1 MEVVKLN
8 ERIIEIE
15 NVSKIYRK
23 DEGERK
29 ILNNINLSINCGE
42 FVTIVGKSGCGKST
56 LLKIIS
62 GMTETSEGEVRIKGE
77 KARKYNENCSIVFQE
92 SRLFPWLKIRENIN
106 IGLKNLSK
114 REKDA
119 KADEYMKLVG
129 LKGYENSYPK
139 ELSGGMS
146 QRAAIARGL
155 IMDSD
160 IILLDEP
167 FGALDA
173 MTKINMQEEVLKIRK
188 EKKKTMILVTHD
200 IEEAVYLGDRVIVLS
215 SNPGEIRDIVNI
227 EIEGIKDRTNSEF
240 AYYKNM
246 IYDYFF
252 ESQDE
257 NVEYKI

>member
-29 ILNNINLSINCGE
+29 ILNNISLSINCGE
-42 FVTIVGKSGCGKST
+42 FITIVGKSGCGKST

-92 SRLFPWLKIRENIN
+92 PRLFPWLKIRENIN

-188 EKKKTMILVTHD
+188 EKKKTM
-200 IEEAVYLGDRVIVLS
+200 ERYS
-215 SNPGEIRDIVNI
+215 SGHKNDPG
-227 EIEGIKDRTNSEF
+227 GGK
-240 AYYKNM
+240 YYG
-246 IYDYFF
+246 YDACDQY
-252 ESQDE
+252 DTLRAG
-257 NVEYKI
+257 K